1 MNTWL
6 SGERKDSIGHIIH
19 IDFGFLFDISPGGD
33 LKFERSPFK
42 LTQEMVDIMG
52 GQEKKQIGSFWK
64 LT

>member
-1 MNTWL
+1 M
-6 SGERKDSIGHIIH
+6 H

-52 GQEKKQIGSFWK
+52 GDVTSEQFAWLMELATKCFLVLRENKEEA
-64 LT
+64 